1 MKVLVAGETW
11 TKHIIHIK
19 GFDSFTSS
27 EYGEGISW
35 FKNAMESADIELTH
49 VPSHQVAE
57 SFPSTL
63 EELKQYDV
71 VIFSDIG
78 SNSVLLPINTFTNG
92 IIQPNRLNLI
102 KEYVND
108 GGNFAMIGGY
118 MSFQGID
125 CKGQYKD
132 TAIEEILPVELY
144 ATDDRSEHPEGIH
157 MEIMQPD
164 HPIFNGITGNWPHFL
179 GYNKLTSKPG
189 ATVIA
194 EHNGNAFISAHEYGA
209 GKTFAFASDFAPHW
223 GPKEF
228 VEWEHYNTFWVNIVK
243 WLADR

>member
-1 MKVLVAGETW
+1 MKVLIAGETW

-19 GFDSFTSS
+19 GFDSFTTS

-35 FKNAMESADIELTH
+35 FKHAMESANIDLTH
-49 VPSHQVAE
+49 IPSHQVAE
-57 SFPSTL
+57 YFPNTL

-71 VIFSDIG
+71 IIFSDIG
-78 SNSVLLPINTFTNG
+78 SNSILLPINTFTNG
-92 IIQPNRLNLI
+92 IIQPNRLNLVKDYV
-102 KEYVND
+102 KE

-157 MEIMQPD
+157 IEILQPE
-164 HPIFNGITGNWPHFL
+164 HPIFNGITGEWPHFL
-179 GYNKLTSKPG
+179 GYNKLKAKPN
-189 ATVIA
+189 ATIIA
-194 EHNGNAFISAHEYGA
+194 EHNGNAFISAHAYGD
-209 GKTFAFASDFAPHW
+209 GRTFAFASDFAPHW

-228 VEWEHYNTFWVNIVK
+228 IEWEHYNTFWVNTVK
-243 WLADR
+243 WLVER